1 MTVDRSYWRS
11 VQKTGGGSF
20 SVTLPKSWAQR
31 HGVREGSKISVLLND
46 DGSLRLVP
54 EGVETEPPASEI
66 VIRDSSTVTRDIIGG
81 YLLGFDTIVAESSRP
96 FTSESLRS
104 LRRTVRMLVGAE
116 IVEEVPQKIV
126 VKVLL
131 DPRAVAPNIV
141 LRREAALVHRMIVDS
156 LNALV
161 ESDVS
166 LAGAVS
172 ERDEEVDRQ
181 YFTLVR
187 MIRSAIRSPEI
198 GREGR
203 LGHVRLL
210 DFRLA
215 ARLLEDSGDEASSL
229 GQDVAR
235 ASGLGLGK
243 GVVEALRRLGE
254 TVVELTRE
262 ATAAF
267 LAEDHGLTESVI
279 SRYEDVGPQIAAVEG
294 AMSQADPRVRGLL
307 SKALARLEHM
317 AANAY
322 DIAELVSPAAVKR
335 RG

>member
-1 MTVDRSYWRS
+1 MAIWRR
-11 VQKTGGGSF
+11 VQRTGGGSF

-31 HGVREGSKISVLLND
+31 HGVREGSMISVKVNE

-54 EGVETEPPASEI
+54 EGVQAKPAAAEI
-66 VIRDSSTVTRDIIGG
+66 VVRDSSTVTRDIIGG
-81 YLLGFDTIVAESSRP
+81 YLLGFDTIVAESSSP
-96 FTSESLRS
+96 FTSEALRS
-104 LRRTVRMLVGAE
+104 LRQTVRRLVGAE
-116 IVEEVPQKIV
+116 IVEEFPQKVV

-131 DPRAVAPNIV
+131 DPRAVAPEIV
-141 LRREAALVHRMIVDS
+141 LRREAALVYRMIIDS
-156 LNALV
+156 VNALV
-161 ESDVS
+161 ESNVP
-166 LAGAVS
+166 LARAVS

-187 MIRSAIRSPEI
+187 MIRSAIRSPDV

-203 LGHVRLL
+203 LSRLRLL
-210 DFRLA
+210 DLRLA

-229 GQDVAR
+229 GQDVAGS
-235 ASGLGLGK
+235 SGLAPGLG
-243 GVVEALRRLGE
+243 VVKTLRRLGE

-267 LAEDHGLTESVI
+267 LAEDHALTVNVI
-279 SRYEDVGPQIAAVEG
+279 SRYQEFAPQMAAAERE
-294 AMSQADPRVRGLL
+294 AAQADPQVRGLL

-322 DIAELVSPAAVKR
+322 DMAELVSPAAVKHPP
-335 RG
+335 